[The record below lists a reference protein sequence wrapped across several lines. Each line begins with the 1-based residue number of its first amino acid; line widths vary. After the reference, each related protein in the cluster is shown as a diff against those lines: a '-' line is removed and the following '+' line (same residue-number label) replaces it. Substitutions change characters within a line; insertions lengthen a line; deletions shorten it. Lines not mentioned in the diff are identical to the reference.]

1 MVESRGR
8 RKTMEYADGNPI
20 RVGHVVRDVRGPER
34 YIVLGPA
41 ESNFVHLLL
50 IGTIQKQ
57 GSPSFGE
64 TIILEP
70 IFTRDAPA
78 GDLTRMGSARIN
90 IVPEDPII

>member
-1 MVESRGR
+1 M
-8 RKTMEYADGNPI
+8 KYADGTPI

-41 ESNFVHLLL
+41 AANFVHLLL
-50 IGTIQKQ
+50 IGTIQKE

-70 IFTRDAPA
+70 AFTREAPA
-78 GDLTRMGSARIN
+78 GDLTRLGSARIN
-90 IVPEDPII
+90 IVPEDPIL